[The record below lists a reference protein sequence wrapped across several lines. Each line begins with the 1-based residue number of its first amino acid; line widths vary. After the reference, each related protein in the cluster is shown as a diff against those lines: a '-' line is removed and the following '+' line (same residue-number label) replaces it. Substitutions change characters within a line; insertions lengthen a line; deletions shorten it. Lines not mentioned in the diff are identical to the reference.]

1 MLDALGIEPA
11 TLLVLLWGL
20 GALLPW
26 LLGGPRRK
34 GAAVRA
40 RKRG

>member
-1 MLDALGIEPA
+1 MLGALGIDPVG
-11 TLLVLLWGL
+11 LLVLGGL
-20 GALLPW
+20 GAVLPW
-26 LLGGPRRK
+26 LLGGPGRK